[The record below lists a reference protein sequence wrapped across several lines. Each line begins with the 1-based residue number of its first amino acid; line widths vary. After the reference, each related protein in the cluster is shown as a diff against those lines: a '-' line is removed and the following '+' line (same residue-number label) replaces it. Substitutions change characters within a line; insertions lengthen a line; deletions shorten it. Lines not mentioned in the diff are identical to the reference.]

1 MFSLSNLFAKRSA
14 RQEFSRAKSD
24 FAAAAAALVE
34 ANRSAGSS
42 GKTLTPEMEAAS
54 EHLTRMQQR
63 LLKAKD
69 KLDQLTGGP
78 SPVALTEAVSRKV
91 RAIFPEEQQEEA
103 IRLLEKE
110 CGRKLPFHENAEPQ
124 DLDRVR
130 LAVVKL
136 SGGNID
142 ELRSQIEVAKRDWR
156 DVMVPAERP
165 GVS

>member
-1 MFSLSNLFAKRSA
+1 MFSISNLFAKRSA

-24 FAAAAAALVE
+24 FAAAAASLVE
-34 ANRSAGSS
+34 ANRAARAS
-42 GKTLTPEMEAAS
+42 GETLSPEMEAAS
-54 EHLTRMQQR
+54 EHLARMQQR
-63 LLKAKD
+63 LLKAKA

-78 SPVALTEAVSRKV
+78 PSVALTEAVSREV
-91 RAIFPEEQQEEA
+91 RAIFQQEQQQEA

-110 CGRKLPFHENAEPQ
+110 CGRNLPFRENAEPQ
-124 DLDRVR
+124 ELDRVR

-156 DVMVPAERP
+156 DVMLSA
-165 GVS
+165 G